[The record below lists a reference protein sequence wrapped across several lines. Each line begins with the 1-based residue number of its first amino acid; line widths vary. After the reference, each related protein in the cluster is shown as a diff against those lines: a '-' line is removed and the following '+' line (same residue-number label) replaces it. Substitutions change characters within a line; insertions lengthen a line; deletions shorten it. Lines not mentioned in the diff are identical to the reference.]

1 MSLFAENS
9 SVTYCIKCLT
19 PSSRPRISIN
29 NSGICN
35 ACENSSEKKKIDWNF
50 REKELIDIL
59 DKYRSQKGDYDCIVP
74 WSGGKDSSS
83 IAHRLKFKYKMN
95 PLLVTFSPL
104 IINNVGNH
112 NREELIK
119 SGFDSIFFRPNQKIS
134 RLLSKRFFVER
145 GNPKVHWDAG
155 INAIPV
161 SMALKFNIKLLFYA
175 EHGESEYGG
184 RVLDEEKK
192 KVRDITEVIEHQIG
206 DDPSNWLDEEVSE
219 NDLKPYKYPD
229 CDLIEKSGLKCYYF
243 SYFTKWDMFDN
254 YNYIKDKI
262 DFQLDEEN
270 RSSGTFT
277 NFDSLDDKID
287 DLYYYMQYIKFGFG
301 RCIRDASRFIQN
313 GHLTRDEGLNL
324 VKKFDGEF
332 PKRNYESFL
341 NFLNLSDCEFQDI
354 VDKHRNK
361 EIWRKM
367 NDNSWNLI
375 HPPK

>member
-9 SVTYCIKCLT
+9 SITYCTKCLT

-29 NSGICN
+29 NSGVCN
-35 ACENSSEKKKIDWNF
+35 ACENSKEKIHIDWND
-50 REKELIDIL
+50 REKELLEIL
-59 DKYRSQKGDYDCIVP
+59 KKYRSKTGDYDCVVP

-83 IAHRLKFKYKMN
+83 IAHKLKFKYNMN

-104 IINNVGNH
+104 IINEVGNH
-112 NREELIK
+112 NREALIN

-134 RLLSKRFFVER
+134 KLLSRRFFIER

-161 SMALKFNIKLLFYA
+161 EIALKFNIKLLFYA

-192 KVRDITEVIEHQIG
+192 KIRDLTEVIEHQIG
-206 DDPSNWLDEEVSE
+206 DDPSNWLDNDVTE
-219 NDLKPYKYPD
+219 NDLKAYKYPESE
-229 CDLIEKSGLKCYYF
+229 LIESSGLKCYYF
-243 SYFTKWDMFDN
+243 SYFLKWDMFEN

-262 DFQLDEEN
+262 DFKLDEEN
-270 RSSGTFT
+270 RSTGTFT

-313 GHLTRDEGLNL
+313 GHLTRKSALDL

-341 NFLNLSDCEFQDI
+341 NYLSLSDEEFQEI
-354 VDKHRNK
+354 VDKHRNT
-361 EIWRKM
+361 EVWRKM
-367 NDNSWNLI
+367 NDKSWKLI